1 MVCGAS
7 YPGGQSAS
15 SLALCSMIAR
25 MVSSVS
31 ASPKKIGSNTE
42 QLVSIIAPPRP
53 IPRIISQ
60 PASAP
65 PIEIANNSGRS
76 RPSRRNAPPLDREA
90 VGLLGLAPG
99 LEELAILEPAE
110 GGADRLEETADRAD
124 DPHIRTA

>member
-31 ASPKKIGSNTE
+31 A
-42 QLVSIIAPPRP
+42 
-53 IPRIISQ
+53 
-60 PASAP
+60 
-65 PIEIANNSGRS
+65 
-76 RPSRRNAPPLDREA
+76 APPLDREA